1 MCNYMYM
8 CTLYYISYTCT
19 KTTLCMY
26 MYMYITLM
34 YIEFIFV
41 DILNLFTSVEDLE
54 DEIYTCD
61 HCPTF
66 KQTATKQF
74 SIVNPPEVLRLHLKR
89 FRYTCVHV
97 HVHYTTYNY
106 MYVLMLF

>member
-1 MCNYMYM
+1 
-8 CTLYYISYTCT
+8 
-19 KTTLCMY
+19 
-26 MYMYITLM
+26 MYITLM

-74 SIVNPPEVLRLHLKR
+74 SIVNPPEVMRLHLKR

>member
-1 MCNYMYM
+1 MLSFFLSFFLSFHL
-8 CTLYYISYTCT
+8 TLSFT

-26 MYMYITLM
+26 MYITSNSFFL
-34 YIEFIFV
+34 

-97 HVHYTTYNY
+97 HNTTYN
-106 MYVLMLF
+106 V